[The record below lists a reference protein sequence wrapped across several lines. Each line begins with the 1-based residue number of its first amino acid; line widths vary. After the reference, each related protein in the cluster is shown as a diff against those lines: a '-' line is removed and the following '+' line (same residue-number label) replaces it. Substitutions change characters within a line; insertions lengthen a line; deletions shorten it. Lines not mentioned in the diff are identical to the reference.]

1 MLFAGHRRG
10 GRDNDAARLL
20 RPGQPQEAQE
30 DHERLLRRLR
40 LRGKRRPF
48 PGITR
53 RNFSNAICALQRCAD
68 PTECGTFVSGVTCE
82 ACEVGTMLPIDS
94 LDVYSGKLLS

>member
-1 MLFAGHRRG
+1 MQDIAEGEEITMQHVSSVLGNH
-10 GRDNDAARLL
+10 
-20 RPGQPQEAQE
+20 
-30 DHERLLRRLR
+30 
-40 LRGKRRPF
+40 KRRRRIMSDFYVDCACAVRGVPPF